1 MHIDVQT
8 GGGPGRTSRGM
19 GVGWDEQVAL
29 RGKTGAKG
37 LRSVNS
43 LGPEV

>member
-1 MHIDVQT
+1 MYKQKVVQA
-8 GGGPGRTSRGM
+8 GPAE
-19 GVGWDEQVAL
+19 VWVWGWDEQVAL

-43 LGPEV
+43 PGPEV